1 MTHPSD
7 EYPIIIAYPFVSER
21 SSTSAIDY
29 IIVHFYSNVNTD
41 LFTAPNHI
49 AILTVFLVRW
59 RRAGDLLTEKNC
71 LNRSETEYFHLH
83 RKRENMRK
91 KPHHRKMTRL
101 SQWLRRQ

>member
-21 SSTSAIDY
+21 SSTSAIDC

-41 LFTAPNHI
+41 LFSAPNHI

-59 RRAGDLLTEKNC
+59 RCGSAENAATSKIPVLIIVLAGGGLTIC
-71 LNRSETEYFHLH
+71 
-83 RKRENMRK
+83 
-91 KPHHRKMTRL
+91 
-101 SQWLRRQ
+101 

>member
-21 SSTSAIDY
+21 SSTSAIDC

-41 LFTAPNHI
+41 LFSAPNHI

-71 LNRSETEYFHLH
+71 RNPFKPESFRLH
-83 RKRENMRK
+83 RNRENMRK

>member
-21 SSTSAIDY
+21 SSTSAIDC

-41 LFTAPNHI
+41 LFSAPNHI

-71 LNRSETEYFHLH
+71 LNRSKPVYFRLH

-91 KPHHRKMTRL
+91 KPRHPKMTRL
-101 SQWLRRQ
+101 S

>member
-21 SSTSAIDY
+21 SSTSAIYY

-41 LFTAPNHI
+41 LFSAPNHI

-59 RRAGDLLTEKNC
+59 RCGSAENAATSKIPVLIIVPAGGGLAIC
-71 LNRSETEYFHLH
+71 
-83 RKRENMRK
+83 
-91 KPHHRKMTRL
+91 
-101 SQWLRRQ
+101 